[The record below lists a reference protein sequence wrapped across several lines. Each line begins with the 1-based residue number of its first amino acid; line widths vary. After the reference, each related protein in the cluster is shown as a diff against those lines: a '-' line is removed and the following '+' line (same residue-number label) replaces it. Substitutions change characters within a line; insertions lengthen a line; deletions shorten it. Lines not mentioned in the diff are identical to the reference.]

1 MKPSNR
7 EDAQRLLEVPHCPSQ
22 VVVTEPIWL
31 FLDLDNTCMEI
42 VSTNDGTEF
51 AKREYKP

>member
-1 MKPSNR
+1 MKPTNR
-7 EDAQRLLEVPHCPSQ
+7 EEAQRLLEVPHCPSQ

-31 FLDLDNTCMEI
+31 FLDADNTCMEI
-42 VSTNDGTEF
+42 VSTHEGTEF

>member
-1 MKPSNR
+1 MKPTNR
-7 EDAQRLLEVPHCPSQ
+7 EEAQRLLEVPHCPSQ

-31 FLDLDNTCMEI
+31 FLDKDNTCMEI
-42 VSTNDGTEF
+42 VSTHEGTEF

>member
-1 MKPSNR
+1 MGQPTNR
-7 EDAQRLLEVPHCPSQ
+7 EEAQRLLEVPHCSSQ

-31 FLDLDNTCMEI
+31 FLDVDNTCMEI
-42 VSTNDGTEF
+42 VKTKEAEF